1 MRPSYWHVHQN
12 VTATSPAAP
21 VTASSRP
28 APPARTPASAGLLAP
43 VDRAPAQTAS
53 HAPLTWE
60 GPGAARRRGL
70 SSPVPTWSPEL
81 SRSVPAGPHPRVVR
95 LPKKISPPGPTS
107 ILGGCHSNEGCCEP
121 EPVVRI
127 KVR

>member
-1 MRPSYWHVHQN
+1 MRPSYWHVHQK
-12 VTATSPAAP
+12 VTVTSPAAAT
-21 VTASSRP
+21 TAPGRF
-28 APPARTPASAGLLAP
+28 APPAHDPAPAGPVAP
-43 VDRAPAQTAS
+43 VDRTPAQTVP

-107 ILGGCHSNEGCCEP
+107 ILGGCHSNEGCYEP